1 MPKKYTKKGGGLWDS
16 FGTTF
21 GNLKNSIS
29 SGASNL
35 WNKTKKAT
43 SGMNNQSSNNY
54 NPTNSYNS
62 TPTNDYG
69 YSSPNSST
77 TSSLPSSYNSP
88 SNNTYDSSPVSSYA
102 ASNGGSKR
110 KHKHVSKKYKKRGG
124 YGSSTSLTN
133 LASTAGPIKNVQ
145 TAKAHHWVGGKS
157 KCSCKSTCKCKNK
170 KRRKSRR
177 H

>member
-21 GNLKNSIS
+21 GNLKNSIT
-29 SGASNL
+29 SGASDL

-54 NPTNSYNS
+54 NPSNSYNS
-62 TPTNDYG
+62 TTTNDYG

-77 TSSLPSSYNSP
+77 TSSLQSSYNSP
-88 SNNTYDSSPVSSYA
+88 SNSNYDSPPVPSYA
-102 ASNGGSKR
+102 SSNGGSKR
-110 KHKHVSKKYKKRGG
+110 KYKHVSKKYKKRGG
-124 YGSSTSLTN
+124 YGSNTSLTN
-133 LASTAGPIKNVQ
+133 LASTASPISNIR
-145 TAKAHHWVGGKS
+145 TAKAHHWVGGKL
-157 KCSCKSTCKCKNK
+157 KRTRKSKNK
-170 KRRKSRR
+170 KHSKRRR

>member
-54 NPTNSYNS
+54 NPSNSYNS
-62 TPTNDYG
+62 TTTNDYG
-69 YSSPNSST
+69 YNSPNSST
-77 TSSLPSSYNSP
+77 TSSFTPSYNSP
-88 SNNTYDSSPVSSYA
+88 SNNTYDSQPVSSYTS
-102 ASNGGSKR
+102 SNGGSKR

-124 YGSSTSLTN
+124 YGSSTSFTN
-133 LASTAGPIKNVQ
+133 LASTAGPISDIQ

-157 KCSCKSTCKCKNK
+157 KRTRKSKNK
-170 KRRKSRR
+170 KHNKSRR